1 MGLLFAE
8 HWHASVQERLKHVLR
23 QYELRERHYNT
34 ILRSKEL
41 EVLVA
46 KARAEEGKQI
56 AEEGVCLQNT
66 VDAFLSLLFR
76 LDEASATT
84 IGSRSGE
91 SVGVNGET
99 YHTMQRGTIPDILF
113 ECVLSIGY
121 SHQENPLKSCS
132 PSSAR
137 SWKDEAQF

>member
-1 MGLLFAE
+1 
-8 HWHASVQERLKHVLR
+8 LKHVLR

-56 AEEGVCLQNT
+56 AEEGVSLQNV
-66 VDAFLSLLFR
+66 VDDFLSFSFGA
-76 LDEASATT
+76 DEASSTT

-91 SVGVNGET
+91 SVRVDGET
-99 YHTMQRGTIPDILF
+99 DHTMQRGTIPVTLF
-113 ECVLSIGY
+113 ECVLSVGY